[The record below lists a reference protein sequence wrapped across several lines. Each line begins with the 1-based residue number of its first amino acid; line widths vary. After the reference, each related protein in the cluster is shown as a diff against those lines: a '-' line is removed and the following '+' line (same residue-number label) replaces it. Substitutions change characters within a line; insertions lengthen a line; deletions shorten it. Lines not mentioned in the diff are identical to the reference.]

1 MTQANAGYFRSG
13 LPYNRFGRGPRP
25 LVIFQGLMF
34 ENKSQSPLVTQM
46 YHQFAADH
54 PDLVR
59 RLVIH
64 SAACRLNPAAEA
76 MQMAMDRLATEGRW
90 REAWAILLRITLP
103 PGPLAGPQIWPAAWL
118 TSLDA
123 PKDPS
128 DLTIAMEAEETRRTR
143 SRGIGAAETG
153 DWRFGSRCYNSPI
166 VRHSGA
172 PFRRAV
178 H

>member
-76 MQMAMDRLATEGRW
+76 MQMAVGRLAAEGRW
-90 REAWAILLRITLP
+90 REAGGAALRRHRGGRNMP
-103 PGPLAGPQIWPAAWL
+103 N
-118 TSLDA
+118 
-123 PKDPS
+123 
-128 DLTIAMEAEETRRTR
+128 TIARNR
-143 SRGIGAAETG
+143 SGRE
-153 DWRFGSRCYNSPI
+153 SQLE
-166 VRHSGA
+166 
-172 PFRRAV
+172 FRIAV
-178 H
+178 L